1 MESKALD
8 LIKVGQ
14 IVYIE
19 DFEGQSW
26 PFGVNNIL
34 NGELVVCLALGRK
47 STPLSTNSSNTVT
60 IVVPEENGAYMI
72 RAKVDESDEAKNRLV
87 LCPHGDVGFIQR
99 RQYFRLSK
107 PSVLVHY
114 QLMENEVYE
123 AILKPVEAMVWDL
136 SGNGIGMVV
145 RDGKTIYANTKIKLT
160 VSLPGQKPI
169 VVIGEVMR
177 VVPKSI
183 LKNEY
188 LLGVN
193 FRNIRE
199 SDRDKIVKYITH
211 EQLQLRRLKKR
222 A

>member
-1 MESKALD
+1 METRALD

-47 STPLSTNSSNTVT
+47 STPLNINSTNTVT

-72 RAKVDESDEAKNRLV
+72 RSKIDENDETKSRLV
-87 LCPHGDVGFIQR
+87 LHPHGNVSFIQR
-99 RQYFRLSK
+99 RQYFRISK

-114 QLMENEVYE
+114 QLMEKDSYE
-123 AILKPVEAMVWDL
+123 TILKPVEAMVWDL

-145 RDGKTIYANTKIKLT
+145 RGGKTIYANTKIKLT

-169 VVIGEVMR
+169 VVVGEVMR
-177 VVPKSI
+177 VLPKSI
-183 LKNEY
+183 IKNEY

-193 FRNIRE
+193 FKNIRE
-199 SDRDKIVKYITH
+199 SDRDRIVKYITQ

>member
-1 MESKALD
+1 MKRKALD

-19 DFEGQSW
+19 DFESQSW

-34 NGELVVCLALGRK
+34 SGELVVCLALGRK
-47 STPLSTNSSNTVT
+47 STPLNINSTNTVT

-72 RAKVDESDEAKNRLV
+72 RAKIDESDDMKNRLV
-87 LCPHGDVGFIQR
+87 LCPHGHVSFIQR
-99 RQYFRLSK
+99 RQYFRISK

-114 QLMENEVYE
+114 QLMENKSYE
-123 AILKPVEAMVWDL
+123 TILKPVEAMVWDL

-145 RDGKTIYANTKIKLT
+145 RDGKTIYANTKMKLT
-160 VSLPGQKPI
+160 ISLPSQQPI

-183 LKNEY
+183 IKNEY

-193 FRNIRE
+193 FKNIRE
-199 SDRDKIVKYITH
+199 SDRDKIVKYVTQ

>member
-1 MESKALD
+1 MEPKALE

-26 PFGVNNIL
+26 PFGVNNVL
-34 NGELVVCLALGRK
+34 SGELVVCLALGRK
-47 STPLSTNSSNTVT
+47 STPINVNSTNTVT
-60 IVVPEENGAYMI
+60 IIVPEENGAYMI
-72 RAKVDESDEAKNRLV
+72 RAKIDESDETKSKLV
-87 LCPHGDVGFIQR
+87 LHPRGDVSFIQR
-99 RQYFRLSK
+99 RQYFRISK

-114 QLMENEVYE
+114 QLMENKAYE
-123 AILKPVEAMVWDL
+123 DILKPVEAMVWDL

-145 RDGKTIYANTKIKLT
+145 RDGRTIYANTKIKLT
-160 VSLPGQKPI
+160 VSLPDQKP
-169 VVIGEVMR
+169 VVAIGEVMR

-183 LKNEY
+183 IRNEY
-188 LLGVN
+188 LLGIN
-193 FRNIRE
+193 FKNIKE
-199 SDRDKIVKYITH
+199 SDRDRIVKFITQ